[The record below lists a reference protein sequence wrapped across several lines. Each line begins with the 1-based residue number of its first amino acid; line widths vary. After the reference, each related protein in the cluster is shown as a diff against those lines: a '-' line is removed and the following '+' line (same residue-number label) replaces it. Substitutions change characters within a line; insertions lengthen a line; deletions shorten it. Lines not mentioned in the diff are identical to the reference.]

1 MMASII
7 KESIINIDP
16 DKINFDD
23 KESVRELIIA
33 LLNTIE
39 HLIQEN
45 AKLREE
51 NQQLRDVIANLKGEK
66 GKPKIR
72 PSVPAREPLSPNLK
86 PKGWSKG
93 SKKDKI
99 KVDRQVT
106 VPVDCP
112 LPPDSHFACYRNVV
126 IQDIILK
133 TDNVEYLLER
143 YYSPSVNKYYD
154 AKLPNSVR
162 GSQFGANLK
171 AFIAVLYFSCRVT
184 ENKIWQLCKDIG
196 ISISEGQISNI
207 VTKVMHKE
215 LASEKQAI
223 FDAGMNQASFIQT
236 DETGARHQ
244 GRIHYMHV
252 ICDACFTCYF
262 VKPNKKKETLKDIFG
277 LGKEDRL
284 EIPLITDDAKQ
295 YYELSEINCLCWI
308 HEIRHYIKLNPYL
321 GYHKRIL
328 ESFLAEL
335 HEFYRFMHL
344 YKINP
349 DEDLKEEVKSKFD
362 GLIFRSYGYSELE
375 QRLGATWKNR
385 NRLLQF
391 LDYPF
396 IPLHNNE
403 SEIAAREPVIK
414 RKISYG
420 TRSELGK
427 CAWENVLSIKDT
439 CRKLGVNFFQY
450 MLDIYSNSF
459 SMNRLA
465 DVLNSA
471 HSTH

>member
-7 KESIINIDP
+7 KESIININP

-23 KESVRELIIA
+23 KESVKELIIA

-39 HLIQEN
+39 HLVQEN

-51 NQQLRDVIANLKGEK
+51 NQQLRDEIARLKGEK

-72 PSVPAREPLSPNLK
+72 PNVPAREPLSPK
-86 PKGWSKG
+86 PKSKGWSKG
-93 SKKDKI
+93 SKKDKV

-106 VPVDCP
+106 VSVDRP
-112 LPPDSHFACYRNVV
+112 LPLDAHFACYRKVV
-126 IQDIILK
+126 IQDVILK

-143 YYSPSVNKYYD
+143 YYSPSLNKYYD
-154 AKLPNSVR
+154 AKLPHNVR

-171 AFIAVLYFSCRVT
+171 AFVAVLYFSCRVT

-207 VTKVMHKE
+207 ITKVMHKE

-223 FDAGMNQASFIQT
+223 FEAGMSHASFVQT

-244 GRIHYMHV
+244 GRNHYMHV
-252 ICDACFTCYF
+252 VCDPSFTCYF
-262 VKPNKKKETLKDIFG
+262 IKPDKKRDTLKDIFG

-295 YYELSEINCLCWI
+295 YYGLSEINCLCWI

-321 GYHKRIL
+321 GYHKQIL
-328 ESFLAEL
+328 ESFVAEL
-335 HEFYRFMHL
+335 YEFYGFMQL

-349 DEDLKEEVKSKFD
+349 NDDLKEKVRSKFQE
-362 GLIFRSYGYSELE
+362 LIFRSYGYSELE
-375 QRLGATWKNR
+375 QRLAVTWGNR
-385 NRLLQF
+385 DRLLQF
-391 LDYPF
+391 LDHPS

-403 SEIAAREPVIK
+403 SEIAVREPVIK

-427 CAWENVLSIKDT
+427 CAWENALSIKDT

-459 SMNRLA
+459 SMPRLA
-465 DVLNSA
+465 KEMTPVY
-471 HSTH
+471 STH

>member
-1 MMASII
+1 MASII

-23 KESVRELIIA
+23 KESVKELIIA

-39 HLIQEN
+39 HLVQEN

-51 NQQLRDVIANLKGEK
+51 NQQLRDEIARLKGEK

-72 PSVPAREPLSPNLK
+72 PSVPAREPLLPKSK
-86 PKGWSKG
+86 SKGWSKG
-93 SKKDKI
+93 SKEDKV
-99 KVDRQVT
+99 KVDRKVT
-106 VPVDCP
+106 VSLDRP
-112 LPPDSHFACYRNVV
+112 LPPDAQFACYRKVV

-143 YYSPSVNKYYD
+143 YYSPLLNKYYD

-207 VTKVMHKE
+207 ITKVMHKE

-223 FDAGMNQASFIQT
+223 FDAGMIHASFVQT

-244 GRIHYMHV
+244 GKNHYMHV
-252 ICDACFTCYF
+252 VCDPSFTCYF
-262 VKPNKKKETLKDIFG
+262 IKPDKKRATLKDIFG

-321 GYHKRIL
+321 GYHKQIL
-328 ESFLAEL
+328 ESFLTEL
-335 HEFYRFMHL
+335 YEFYRFMQI

-349 DEDLKEEVKSKFD
+349 NDDLKAEVRSKFE
-362 GLIFRSYGYSELE
+362 GLIFRSYGYSELSNDWQLPGKIE
-375 QRLGATWKNR
+375 IDCFNSWII
-385 NRLLQF
+385 LLSPSTIMSLKLQHAN
-391 LDYPF
+391 LSS
-396 IPLHNNE
+396 NE
-403 SEIAAREPVIK
+403 R
-414 RKISYG
+414 
-420 TRSELGK
+420 
-427 CAWENVLSIKDT
+427 
-439 CRKLGVNFFQY
+439 
-450 MLDIYSNSF
+450 
-459 SMNRLA
+459 
-465 DVLNSA
+465 
-471 HSTH
+471 

>member
-23 KESVRELIIA
+23 KESVKELIIA

-39 HLIQEN
+39 HLVQEN

-51 NQQLRDVIANLKGEK
+51 NQQLRDKIANLKGEK

-72 PSVPAREPLSPNLK
+72 PSVPARESLSSKLK
-86 PKGWSKG
+86 SQRWSKG

-106 VPVDCP
+106 VSVDRP
-112 LPPDSHFACYRNVV
+112 LPPDAHFACYRKVV
-126 IQDIILK
+126 IQDVMLK

-143 YYSPSVNKYYD
+143 YYSPSLNKYYD
-154 AKLPNSVR
+154 AKLPNIVR

-207 VTKVMHKE
+207 ITKVKHKE
-215 LASEKQAI
+215 LTSEKQAI
-223 FDAGMNQASFIQT
+223 FEAGMNHASFVQT

-244 GRIHYMHV
+244 GRNYYMHV
-252 ICDACFTCYF
+252 ICDPSFTCYF
-262 VKPNKKKETLKDIFG
+262 IKPDKKRDTLKEIFG

-295 YYELSEINCLCWI
+295 YYDLSEINCLCWI

-328 ESFLAEL
+328 EAFLAEL
-335 HEFYRFMHL
+335 YGFYRFMQL
-344 YKINP
+344 YKNNTNDDINA
-349 DEDLKEEVKSKFD
+349 EVRSKFE

-375 QRLGATWKNR
+375 QRLAVTWKNR
-385 NRLLQF
+385 YRLLQF
-391 LDYPF
+391 LDHPY

-427 CAWENVLSIKDT
+427 SAWENALSIKDT
-439 CRKLGVNFFQY
+439 CRKLDVNFFQY

-459 SMNRLA
+459 SMKRLA
-465 DVLNSA
+465 EVLTPA

>member
-23 KESVRELIIA
+23 KESVKELIIA

-39 HLIQEN
+39 HLVQEN

-51 NQQLRDVIANLKGEK
+51 NQQLRDEIARLKGEK

-72 PSVPAREPLSPNLK
+72 PSVPAREPLLPNSK
-86 PKGWSKG
+86 SKGWSKG
-93 SKKDKI
+93 SKEYKV
-99 KVDRQVT
+99 KVDRKVT
-106 VPVDCP
+106 VSLDRP
-112 LPPDSHFACYRNVV
+112 LPPDAQFACYRKVV

-143 YYSPSVNKYYD
+143 YYSPSLNKYYD

-207 VTKVMHKE
+207 ITKVMHKE

-223 FDAGMNQASFIQT
+223 FDAGMIHASFVQT

-244 GRIHYMHV
+244 GKNHYMYV
-252 ICDACFTCYF
+252 VCDPSFTCYF
-262 VKPNKKKETLKDIFG
+262 IKPDKKRATLKDIFG

-321 GYHKRIL
+321 GYHKQIL
-328 ESFLAEL
+328 ESFLTEL
-335 HEFYRFMHL
+335 YEFYRFIQL

-349 DEDLKEEVKSKFD
+349 NDNLKAEVRSKFE
-362 GLIFRSYGYSELE
+362 GLIFRSYGHSELE
-375 QRLGATWKNR
+375 QRLAVTWENR
-385 NRLLQF
+385 DRLLQF
-391 LDYPF
+391 LDHPS

-427 CAWENVLSIKDT
+427 CAWENALSIKDT

-450 MLDIYSNSF
+450 MLDIYPNSF
-459 SMNRLA
+459 SMQRLA
-465 DVLNSA
+465 ELMTPVY
-471 HSTH
+471 STH

>member
-1 MMASII
+1 MVSII

-23 KESVRELIIA
+23 KESVRELTIA

-39 HLIQEN
+39 HLVQEN
-45 AKLREE
+45 AKLRAE
-51 NQQLRDVIANLKGEK
+51 NQQLKDELAMLKGEK

-72 PSVPAREPLSPNLK
+72 PNVPVIKPLSPK
-86 PKGWSKG
+86 PKSKGWSKD
-93 SKKDKI
+93 SKKDKV
-99 KVDRQVT
+99 KVDRQIT
-106 VPVDCP
+106 VSVDRT
-112 LPPDSHFACYRNVV
+112 LPQDVHFACYRKVV
-126 IQDIILK
+126 IQDVLLK

-143 YYSPSVNKYYD
+143 YYSPSLNKYYD

-196 ISISEGQISNI
+196 LLISEGQISNI
-207 VTKVMHKE
+207 ITKVMHKE

-223 FDAGMNQASFIQT
+223 FKTGMNHASFVQT

-244 GRIHYMHV
+244 GKNHYMHV
-252 ICDACFTCYF
+252 ICNPSFTCYF
-262 VKPNKKKETLKDIFG
+262 IKPDKKRDTLKDIFG
-277 LGKEDRL
+277 LGKLDRL
-284 EIPLITDDAKQ
+284 KIPLITDDAKQ
-295 YYELSEINCLCWI
+295 YYGLSEIDCLCWI

-321 GYHKRIL
+321 GYHKQIL
-328 ESFLAEL
+328 ESFLSKLYEL
-335 HEFYRFMHL
+335 YGFMLL

-349 DEDLKEEVKSKFD
+349 NEDLKEEVRSKFEE
-362 GLIFRSYGYSELE
+362 LIFKSYGYAELE
-375 QRLGATWKNR
+375 LRLSSTWENR
-385 NRLLQF
+385 DRLLQF
-391 LDYPF
+391 LDHPS

-427 CAWENVLSIKDT
+427 CAWENALSIKDT

-459 SMNRLA
+459 AMPRLA
-465 DVLNSA
+465 EILAQV
-471 HSTH
+471 

>member
-7 KESIINIDP
+7 KESTINLDP

-23 KESVRELIIA
+23 KESVKELIIA

-39 HLIQEN
+39 HLVQEN

-51 NQQLRDVIANLKGEK
+51 NQELKDEIARLKGEK

-72 PSVPAREPLSPNLK
+72 PNVPARESLAPK
-86 PKGWSKG
+86 PKSKGWSKS
-93 SKKDKI
+93 SKKDKV

-106 VPVDCP
+106 VPVDSP
-112 LPPDSHFACYRNVV
+112 LPPDAYFTCYRKVV
-126 IQDIILK
+126 IQDVLLK

-143 YYSPSVNKYYD
+143 YHSPSLNKYYN
-154 AKLPNSVR
+154 AELPISVR
-162 GSQFGANLK
+162 GSHFGANLK
-171 AFIAVLYFSCRVT
+171 AFISVLYFSCRVT

-207 VTKVMHKE
+207 ITKVMHKE
-215 LASEKQAI
+215 LTSEKQAI
-223 FDAGMNQASFIQT
+223 FEAGMNHASFVQT
-236 DETGARHQ
+236 DETGARHK
-244 GRIHYMHV
+244 GKNHYMHI
-252 ICDACFTCYF
+252 ICDPSFTCYF
-262 VKPNKKKETLKDIFG
+262 IKPDKKRDTLKDIFG

-295 YYELSEINCLCWI
+295 YYGLSEIDCLCWI
-308 HEIRHYIKLNPYL
+308 HEIRHYIKLSPYL

-335 HEFYRFMHL
+335 YEFYGFMQL

-349 DEDLKEEVKSKFD
+349 NDDLKVEVRSKFEE
-362 GLIFRSYGYSELE
+362 LIFKSYGYSELE
-375 QRLGATWKNR
+375 QRLAVTWENR
-385 NRLLQF
+385 VRLFQF
-391 LDYPF
+391 LDRPY

-450 MLDIYSNSF
+450 MQDIYSNSF
-459 SMNRLA
+459 AMSRLA
-465 DVLNSA
+465 EIMTPIY
-471 HSTH
+471 STH

>member
-23 KESVRELIIA
+23 KESVKELIIA

-39 HLIQEN
+39 HLVQEN
-45 AKLREE
+45 AKLIEE
-51 NQQLRDVIANLKGEK
+51 NQQLRDEIANLKGEK

-72 PSVPAREPLSPNLK
+72 PSVPAREPLSPKLK
-86 PKGWSKG
+86 SQRWSKG

-106 VPVDCP
+106 VSVDRP
-112 LPPDSHFACYRNVV
+112 LPPDAHFACYRKVV
-126 IQDIILK
+126 IQDVMLK

-143 YYSPSVNKYYD
+143 YYSPSLNKYYD

-196 ISISEGQISNI
+196 ISYLKVKYLISLPRLSIKNLHQ
-207 VTKVMHKE
+207 
-215 LASEKQAI
+215 KQAR
-223 FDAGMNQASFIQT
+223 FEAGMNHASFVQT

-244 GRIHYMHV
+244 GRNHHMHV
-252 ICDACFTCYF
+252 ICDPSFTRHF
-262 VKPNKKKETLKDIFG
+262 IKPDKKRDTLKEIFG

-295 YYELSEINCLCWI
+295 YYDLSEINCLCWI

-328 ESFLAEL
+328 EAFLAEL
-335 HEFYRFMHL
+335 FEFYRFMQL
-344 YKINP
+344 YKNNP
-349 DEDLKEEVKSKFD
+349 NDDIKAEVRSKFE
-362 GLIFRSYGYSELE
+362 GIIFRSYGYSDLEL
-375 QRLGATWKNR
+375 
-385 NRLLQF
+385 
-391 LDYPF
+391 
-396 IPLHNNE
+396 
-403 SEIAAREPVIK
+403 
-414 RKISYG
+414 
-420 TRSELGK
+420 
-427 CAWENVLSIKDT
+427 
-439 CRKLGVNFFQY
+439 
-450 MLDIYSNSF
+450 
-459 SMNRLA
+459 RLA
-465 DVLNSA
+465 V
-471 HSTH
+471 T

>member
-1 MMASII
+1 MMAGII

-23 KESVRELIIA
+23 KESVKELIIA

-39 HLIQEN
+39 HLVQEN

-51 NQQLRDVIANLKGEK
+51 NQQLRDEIASLKGEK

-72 PSVPAREPLSPNLK
+72 PNVPTREPISPK
-86 PKGWSKG
+86 TKSKVWSKG
-93 SKKDKI
+93 SKKNEV

-106 VPVDCP
+106 ISVERP
-112 LPPDSHFACYRNVV
+112 LPPDAHFACYRKVV
-126 IQDIILK
+126 IQDIVLK
-133 TDNVEYLLER
+133 PNNIEYLLER
-143 YYSPSVNKYYD
+143 YYSPSLNKYYD

-171 AFIAVLYFSCRVT
+171 SFIAVLYFSCRVT

-207 VTKVMHKE
+207 ITKVNHKE

-223 FDAGMNQASFIQT
+223 FEAGMNHASFVQT

-244 GRIHYMHV
+244 GMNYYMHV
-252 ICDACFTCYF
+252 VCDPNFTCYF
-262 VKPNKKKETLKDIFG
+262 IKPDKKRDTLKGIFS
-277 LGKEDRL
+277 LGKEDDL

-295 YYELSEINCLCWI
+295 YYGLSKINCLCWI

-321 GYHKRIL
+321 GYHKQIL

-335 HEFYRFMHL
+335 YEFYRFMQL

-349 DEDLKEEVKSKFD
+349 NENLKAEVRSKFEE
-362 GLIFRSYGYSELE
+362 LIFRSYGYSELE
-375 QRLGATWKNR
+375 QRLAVTWRNR
-385 NRLLQF
+385 DRLLQF

-450 MLDIYSNSF
+450 MQDIYSNSF
-459 SMNRLA
+459 SMPRLA
-465 DVLNSA
+465 EVMTPA
-471 HSTH
+471 YSTH

>member
-1 MMASII
+1 MMARII

-23 KESVRELIIA
+23 KESVKELIIA
-33 LLNTIE
+33 LLNTVE

-51 NQQLRDVIANLKGEK
+51 IQQLRDEIANLKGEK

-112 LPPDSHFACYRNVV
+112 LPPDSHFACYRKVV
-126 IQDIILK
+126 IQDVILK

-143 YYSPSVNKYYD
+143 YYSPSLNKYYD

-223 FDAGMNQASFIQT
+223 FDAGMKQASFVQT

-252 ICDACFTCYF
+252 VCDPCFTCYF
-262 VKPNKKKETLKDIFG
+262 IKPNKKRDTLKDIFG

-308 HEIRHYIKLNPYL
+308 HEIRHYIKINPYL

-335 HEFYRFMHL
+335 YEFYRFMQL

-349 DEDLKEEVKSKFD
+349 NEDIKAKVESKFEE
-362 GLIFRSYGYSELE
+362 LIFRSYGYSELE
-375 QRLGATWKNR
+375 QRLAATWENR
-385 NRLLQF
+385 DRLLQF

-459 SMNRLA
+459 SMKRLA
-465 DVLNSA
+465 EVLTPA

>member
-23 KESVRELIIA
+23 KESVKELIIA

-39 HLIQEN
+39 HLVQEN

-51 NQQLRDVIANLKGEK
+51 NQQLRDKIANLKGEK

-72 PSVPAREPLSPNLK
+72 PSVSAREPLSSK
-86 PKGWSKG
+86 QKSQRWSKG

-106 VPVDCP
+106 VSVNRP
-112 LPPDSHFACYRNVV
+112 LPPDTHFACYRKVV
-126 IQDIILK
+126 IQDVILK
-133 TDNVEYLLER
+133 TDNVEYLLEK
-143 YYSPSVNKYYD
+143 YYSPSLNKYYD

-207 VTKVMHKE
+207 ITKVMHKE

-223 FDAGMNQASFIQT
+223 FEAGMNHASFVQA

-244 GRIHYMHV
+244 GRNHYMHV
-252 ICDACFTCYF
+252 ICDPSFTCYF
-262 VKPNKKKETLKDIFG
+262 IKPDKKRDTLKDIFG
-277 LGKEDRL
+277 LGKEERL
-284 EIPLITDDAKQ
+284 EIPLVTDDAKQ

-308 HEIRHYIKLNPYL
+308 HEIRHYIELNPYL

-335 HEFYRFMHL
+335 YEFYRFIQL

-349 DEDLKEEVKSKFD
+349 NDDIKAEVRSKFE
-362 GLIFRSYGYSELE
+362 GLIFRSYGYRELE
-375 QRLGATWKNR
+375 LRLAVTWKNR
-385 NRLLQF
+385 DRLLQF
-391 LDYPF
+391 LDYPY

-427 CAWENVLSIKDT
+427 SAWENALSIKDT

-459 SMNRLA
+459 PMKRLA
-465 DVLNSA
+465 EVLA
-471 HSTH
+471 PTYSTH

>member
-7 KESIINIDP
+7 KESTVNIDP

-23 KESVRELIIA
+23 KESVKELIIA

-39 HLIQEN
+39 HLVQEN

-51 NQQLRDVIANLKGEK
+51 NQQLRDEIARLKGEK

-72 PSVPAREPLSPNLK
+72 PSVPSRELLSPK
-86 PKGWSKG
+86 PKSKEWSKD
-93 SKKDKI
+93 SKKDKV

-106 VPVDCP
+106 VSVDRP
-112 LPPDSHFACYRNVV
+112 LPPDAHFACYRKVV
-126 IQDIILK
+126 IQDVILK

-143 YYSPSVNKYYD
+143 YYSPLLNKYYD

-162 GSQFGANLK
+162 SSQFGANLK

-207 VTKVMHKE
+207 ITKVMCKE

-223 FDAGMNQASFIQT
+223 FDAGMNHASFVQT

-244 GRIHYMHV
+244 GRNHYMHV
-252 ICDACFTCYF
+252 VCDPSFTCYF
-262 VKPNKKKETLKDIFG
+262 IKPDKKRDTLKDIFG
-277 LGKEDRL
+277 LGKEERL

-295 YYELSEINCLCWI
+295 YYGLSEINCLCWI

-335 HEFYRFMHL
+335 YEFYRFMQL

-349 DEDLKEEVKSKFD
+349 NEYLKAEIRSKFE

-375 QRLGATWKNR
+375 QRLAVTWENR
-385 NRLLQF
+385 DRLLQF
-391 LDYPF
+391 LDQPY

-427 CAWENVLSIKDT
+427 CAWENALSIKDT

-459 SMNRLA
+459 SMKRLA
-465 DVLNSA
+465 EVLTPAYSM
-471 HSTH
+471 H